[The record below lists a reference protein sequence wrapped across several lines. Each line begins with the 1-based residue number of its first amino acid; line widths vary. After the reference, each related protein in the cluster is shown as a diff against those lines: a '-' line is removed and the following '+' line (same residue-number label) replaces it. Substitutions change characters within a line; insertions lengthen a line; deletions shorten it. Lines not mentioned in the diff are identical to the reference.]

1 MRAEDKEL
9 EGPELEHAQSLEEL
23 EVAKEGEEE
32 ELPVI
37 GTGEQLVDLELAHR
51 GRLVDAIELV
61 LAGEQ
66 LNLSLLYLPKRETE
80 ALALL
85 QAAVEGQD
93 SMGEFVFAEDR
104 RSLLEQ
110 ALAVLQQ
117 NLTHGSS
124 EELAQLESHLHVL
137 TSRVAELRQELLDL
151 EDAQEDIREFHVGGE
166 LAKPPKPEGEDDEAA
181 AIDDDAEPGF
191 VAAAVADWRE
201 RTTLLGDEPA
211 QAPKPPSVYEPEPEP
226 RG

>member
-9 EGPELEHAQSLEEL
+9 EGPELERASRLEEL
-23 EVAKEGEEE
+23 EAAKEEDE
-32 ELPVI
+32 ELPVLEP
-37 GTGEQLVDLELAHR
+37 GEQLVDLELAHR

-61 LAGEQ
+61 LAGEH
-66 LNLSLLYLPKRETE
+66 LNLDLLYLPRRETE
-80 ALALL
+80 ALELL
-85 QAAVEGQD
+85 KAAVEGQD

-124 EELAQLESHLHVL
+124 EDLAQLESHLHGL
-137 TSRVAELRQELLDL
+137 TSRVAELRHELLAL
-151 EDAQEDIREFHVGGE
+151 EDAQEDIREFHMGGE
-166 LAKPPKPEGEDDEAA
+166 QAKPAKPEGDG
-181 AIDDDAEPGF
+181 DDAAEPDEEPGF
-191 VAAAVADWRE
+191 VAAALADWRE

-211 QAPKPPSVYEPEPEP
+211 PEPRPPSVYEPEPEP